1 MTLLGESSLITAI
14 RSTSTLGGVVMLRRI
29 LTFIA
34 VLAVPSTQLIEAGVD
49 LDFPLRSRIGRPS
62 LAGRAPA
69 ERTKPSTA
77 LGRPQ
82 RATDP
87 VGTAGS
93 LQARLVPFPGSGY
106 PSAPAPRP
114 IKPRMPRGSLRSFLG
129 SVGCSA

>member
-1 MTLLGESSLITAI
+1 MTLLGRIESYHGDKINIDS
-14 RSTSTLGGVVMLRRI
+14 GGVVMLRRI

-62 LAGRAPA
+62 LDGRAPT

-77 LGRPQ
+77 PGRLQ

-87 VGTAGS
+87 VGTADS
-93 LQARLVPFPGSGY
+93 LQARLVPFPGSRS
-106 PSAPAPRP
+106 PSEPAPRP
-114 IKPRMPRGSLRSFLG
+114 IEPRTPRGSLRSFSG
-129 SVGCSA
+129 TAGCSA